1 MSGTKRKTP
10 SNSYKINIALPRMS
24 NGSFGLQ
31 ITQTLLGSMLK
42 VRIDKCKN
50 TKVKGAAIVDLSGCI
65 IKSINGVKYE
75 GNLRVSTAAGLMKQ
89 SKDVLKLTLDCKN
102 KSSTVRVA
110 PQVYSNNNNHI
121 TTISSNNN
129 NGTLSSS
136 TATTTI
142 STTQRKKKKQ
152 KKKTKNVET
161 EKRAARYCS
170 QPTYGTM
177 ERIER
182 AAGQRLFLVTGT
194 DNSTGEN
201 LRMDFQVLGSTG
213 NLYSVEIS
221 KRPTCTCPDHL
232 RRNNLCKHILFTF
245 IKVLGVSSTNPV
257 IWQKALL
264 QSELKKLFDNAS
276 ERLAHLGN
284 NIKANSRIIQAVTG
298 VDDGDANKD
307 KDDDGGNVKC
317 REITDDTTCPICF
330 DNILQTDE
338 IVHCRTT
345 CGNPVHTQCMD
356 MWIGQKKKTN
366 AAITCIFC
374 RSPWEDPRITSN
386 FNVSRGRFTYH
397 EYENFSN
404 MY

>member
-89 SKDVLKLTLDCKN
+89 SKDVLKLTLFCEN

-110 PQVYSNNNNHI
+110 PLVYSNNNNHI
-121 TTISSNNN
+121 TTISRNNN

-152 KKKTKNVET
+152 KKKAKNVET

-182 AAGQRLFLVTGT
+182 AAGLRLFLV
-194 DNSTGEN
+194 
-201 LRMDFQVLGSTG
+201 
-213 NLYSVEIS
+213 
-221 KRPTCTCPDHL
+221 
-232 RRNNLCKHILFTF
+232 
-245 IKVLGVSSTNPV
+245 
-257 IWQKALL
+257 
-264 QSELKKLFDNAS
+264 
-276 ERLAHLGN
+276 
-284 NIKANSRIIQAVTG
+284 
-298 VDDGDANKD
+298 
-307 KDDDGGNVKC
+307 
-317 REITDDTTCPICF
+317 
-330 DNILQTDE
+330 
-338 IVHCRTT
+338 
-345 CGNPVHTQCMD
+345 
-356 MWIGQKKKTN
+356 
-366 AAITCIFC
+366 
-374 RSPWEDPRITSN
+374 
-386 FNVSRGRFTYH
+386 
-397 EYENFSN
+397 
-404 MY
+404 